1 VGKTPTAAC
10 ILRKASLTAIFLRRM
25 ACAMADYLLGSIED
39 FPEGKGRAFR
49 AGGRTIAVFRTN
61 GKLYALANRCVH
73 KGASLCDGEISE
85 NGTVLRCP
93 WHNWPF
99 DLATGEHKLDRS
111 EKLRTYRVRLDGGQV
126 ILSA

>member
-1 VGKTPTAAC
+1 
-10 ILRKASLTAIFLRRM
+10 
-25 ACAMADYLLGSIED
+25 MADYLLGSIED